1 MATVF
6 YPDQIESR
14 SNETATASPDI
25 CEQANE
31 TSTHGQILKSSALVG
46 GSSIINIV
54 IGIVRTKA
62 MALLLGPA
70 GFGLFG
76 IYNSI
81 ANIVQT
87 VAGMGVNSSGVRQIS
102 DSVSSSNDHDLA
114 QTAITLQY
122 VSFFLGV
129 LGALA
134 TIISSRQLSRVTF
147 GNDGHATDI
156 KLLSIAIFLMIVSVG
171 QGALIQGLRR
181 IADLAKMN
189 TLSAL
194 LSTLFSI
201 PAVYFLRERGV
212 AVALVIVAAMTLG
225 TSWWFSH
232 KIRLAPTA
240 TGITIMVREAKT
252 LLGLGIAFMSS
263 TLMTMGI
270 AYLVR
275 MMLLRKA
282 GFEATGM
289 YQAAW
294 TLGGLYVGFIL
305 QAMGADFYPRLTA
318 SVEQH
323 RVCNRLVNEQ
333 TEIGVLLAG
342 PGVIGTITF
351 AQVVI
356 SLFYSHKFLAA
367 VPILRWLSLGMFLQ
381 VITWPIGF
389 IVIAKAR
396 QKLFMACEVS
406 WALVSLILAQVCIG
420 AFGVVGAGLAFFGSY
435 IFHGVMIYAVG
446 HNLTG
451 FSWSKQNTQHISLY
465 AVIIAVVF
473 LFFYVLPPLVAL
485 GIGMLVFAST
495 LFYSVRTLLRLV
507 PLAKE
512 HPTIVRV
519 LALFSK
525 QLKHS

>member
-1 MATVF
+1 MATVS
-6 YPDQIESR
+6 YPDPIESN
-14 SNETATASPDI
+14 SNEAANPDI
-25 CEQANE
+25 CEQSHE

-46 GSSIINIV
+46 GSSIVNIV

-102 DSVSSSNDHDLA
+102 DSVSSNDDHDLA
-114 QTAITLQY
+114 QTVITLRY
-122 VSFFLGV
+122 ASFFLGV

-134 TIISSRQLSRVTF
+134 TIIFSRQLSRITF
-147 GNDGHATDI
+147 GNDGHVIDI
-156 KLLSIAIFLMIVSVG
+156 KILSVAIFLMIVSLG
-171 QGALIQGLRR
+171 QGALIQGMRR

-201 PAVYFLRERGV
+201 PVVYFLRERGI

-232 KIRLAPTA
+232 RIRLTSTA
-240 TGITIMVREAKT
+240 IDVLVITREAKT

-263 TLMTMGI
+263 ALMTMGI

-318 SVEQH
+318 SIQQH

-396 QKLFMACEVS
+396 QKLFVACEVS

-435 IFHGVMIYAVG
+435 IFHGAMIYAVG

-451 FSWSKQNTQHISLY
+451 FSWSKQNTQYISLY
-465 AVIIAVVF
+465 AVIIAAAF
-473 LFFYVLPPLVAL
+473 LSFYVLSPLLAL
-485 GIGMLVFAST
+485 GLGVMVFVST
-495 LFYSVRTLLRLV
+495 CFYSVRVLLRLV
-507 PLAKE
+507 PFDKE
-512 HPTIVRV
+512 HPVIVRV
-519 LALFSK
+519 LGLLSK
-525 QLKHS
+525 RLKHS